1 MNTFQRNSICSAI
14 VLALGLPA
22 SSLANTIVVD
32 GTTCTLRDAVNS
44 ANYNLAY
51 GGCTAGS
58 AGEDTIQITADQT
71 LAGTQVVI
79 SSIKFIGMGAPAPII
94 TTSNTMRLFWIGEPT
109 STPAV
114 SFDNLQL
121 KGGMAQGGNGTDGGG
136 AGAGLGGAV
145 AVFDGNVQFNHVVF
159 ANNIASGGSGST
171 SIGNATGGGGGGG
184 MSGDGGSGGTGG
196 TNGGPGQSGP

>member
-1 MNTFQRNSICSAI
+1 MNKIQRNSICSAI
-14 VLALGLPA
+14 LLALGLPA
-22 SSLANTIVVD
+22 SSLANTIIVD
-32 GTTCTLRDAVNS
+32 GTTCTLSNAVPS
-44 ANYNLAY
+44 ANYNTAV

-58 AGEDTIQITADQT
+58 AGKDTIQITVDQT
-71 LAGTQVVI
+71 VDGPQFVI
-79 SSIKFIGMGAPAPII
+79 SGIQFIGMGTPAPII
-94 TTSNTMRLFWIGEPT
+94 TTSSTTRLFWIGDPT
-109 STPAV
+109 KAPAV

-145 AVFDGNVQFNHVVF
+145 SVFDGSVQFNHVVF
-159 ANNIASGGSGST
+159 DNNIASGGSGSM

-184 MSGDGGSGGTGG
+184 MSGDGGNGGTG